1 MDWACFSAVA
11 FVHMIPVNSMKVSIM
26 DIIDVIAVLN
36 GFTTASFPV
45 LMVVVAVDFAGI
57 AY

>member
-1 MDWACFSAVA
+1 
-11 FVHMIPVNSMKVSIM
+11 VSIM
-26 DIIDVIAVLN
+26 DIIDVITVLN